1 MSSDYVFDGTVELHT
16 EEEPFSPL
24 GVYGQTK
31 AAGDALVSTL
41 PRHYIVR
48 TSWVIGDGNN
58 FVKTMASLADRG
70 IEPGVVDDQY
80 GRLTFTDDLAAGIA
94 HLVGTDAPFGTY
106 NLSSD
111 GPVQTWADIARDV
124 FAARGRPAERREQR
138 VDRGLRR
145 RQAARPAAATQRAR
159 PGQDHRDRVSAPI
172 GSRTLQEYL
181 ARL

>member
-1 MSSDYVFDGTVELHT
+1 VSSDYVFDGVVEQHT
-16 EEEPFSPL
+16 EEELFSPL

-70 IEPGVVDDQY
+70 IEPAVVDDQY

-94 HLVGTDAPFGTY
+94 HLVGTEAPFGTY

-111 GPVQTWADIARDV
+111 GPVQTWADLARDV
-124 FAARGRPAERREQR
+124 FAARGRPRNAVRSVSTDVYGAGKQ
-138 VDRGLRR
+138 L
-145 RQAARPAAATQRAR
+145 APRPRHSVLALNKIIATGFR
-159 PGQDHRDRVSAPI
+159 PRSGPEL
-172 GSRTLQEYL
+172 LQEYL
-181 ARL
+181 ARQ